1 MHAMAILLLQID
13 CAIVEWSVVV
23 QLVTYHLLST
33 EELQANWV
41 EQLDDKVVLSGQMIS
56 YYYVIISYSFYAN

>member
-1 MHAMAILLLQID
+1 MHAMAILLLQND

-41 EQLDDKVVLSGQMIS
+41 EQLDDKVVLS
-56 YYYVIISYSFYAN
+56 

>member
-41 EQLDDKVVLSGQMIS
+41 EQLDDKVVLLSSDDWLLLRYRQS
-56 YYYVIISYSFYAN
+56 LFLC

>member
-56 YYYVIISYSFYAN
+56 YYYVIISYSFYAD

>member
-1 MHAMAILLLQID
+1 MAILLSQND
-13 CAIVEWSVVV
+13 CAIVECSVVV

-41 EQLDDKVVLSGQMIS
+41 EQLDDNVVLLSSDDWLLLRYRQLL
-56 YYYVIISYSFYAN
+56 FLC

>member
-41 EQLDDKVVLSGQMIS
+41 EQLDDKVVLSGQIIS